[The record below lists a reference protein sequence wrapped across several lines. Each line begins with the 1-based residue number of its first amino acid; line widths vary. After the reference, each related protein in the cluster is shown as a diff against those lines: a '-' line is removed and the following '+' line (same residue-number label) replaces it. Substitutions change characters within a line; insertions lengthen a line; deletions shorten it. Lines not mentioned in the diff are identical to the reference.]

1 MKVAV
6 LGASGTVGR
15 ALLPALA
22 AHHQVTAVSRH
33 PHEPSDGVSWVV
45 ADVENPTSLRRALDG
60 AELVYYLVHNL
71 GNADFAARDR
81 RAASITAT
89 AAEHAGVEQIV
100 YLGGLGDEGAD
111 LSEHLRS
118 RRETEQVLASGATP
132 VTTIRAAVVVAPG
145 SAAFET
151 IVALVDRLPA
161 MVCPRWVATPTQP
174 IAIGDVV
181 HYLDAVGG
189 MPEAVGQTFEAGGPE
204 VMTYREMIE
213 QIARIRRK
221 HPLIV
226 EVPVLTPRLSSLWL
240 QLVTPVNAATAKPL
254 VDGLRN
260 PTIVRDQRLR
270 ELVPAEL
277 TPFATAA
284 AAALSG
290 RK

>member
-1 MKVAV
+1 
-6 LGASGTVGR
+6 
-15 ALLPALA
+15 
-22 AHHQVTAVSRH
+22 
-33 PHEPSDGVSWVV
+33 
-45 ADVENPTSLRRALDG
+45 
-60 AELVYYLVHNL
+60 
-71 GNADFAARDR
+71 
-81 RAASITAT
+81 
-89 AAEHAGVEQIV
+89 
-100 YLGGLGDEGAD
+100 
-111 LSEHLRS
+111 
-118 RRETEQVLASGATP
+118 
-132 VTTIRAAVVVAPG
+132 
-145 SAAFET
+145 
-151 IVALVDRLPA
+151 
-161 MVCPRWVATPTQP
+161 
-174 IAIGDVV
+174 
-181 HYLDAVGG
+181 